1 MNFKDVP
8 IFKELKLLVIDLT
21 TFVILLLGEYV
32 DIVLILKKPLAIELD
47 QVNFLWKQHLLQGL
61 LAKMAPT

>member
-47 QVNFLWKQHLLQGL
+47 QVNFL
-61 LAKMAPT
+61 